1 MLRALCHQVLLEFD
15 TRPTRH
21 APYQMIDFDIHED
34 SEPQRVRPR
43 RRRSSKKRVSFGY
56 RQFLDVKENLV
67 NVERITPLPK
77 ATPPAKRVQ
86 RAVLA
91 RLGGAKARLF
101 SAVTPDAR
109 RWRRQ
114 EKRDAAAAAKERRRS
129 EPVDAR
135 TKPRAC
141 CAPPPPSPS
150 PPPPPRVDVPSPATP
165 APEPAKASP
174 PRVDVQLPS
183 PPLVDDLR
191 LSPPPETPLPSR
203 VERPAPEPAEVS
215 RLDEATPAPESP
227 AGGSR
232 ADEAMPAEKSAAL
245 AAHERLRRAKAGLE
259 AVAGRPR
266 RPAPDAPRID
276 AVAELLMACSCA
288 PDAVG
293 EPGDAYEEF
302 LELEASESPGP
313 VAARR
318 VFTPSPPPRRRG
330 GDSDP
335 RGKTS

>member
-1 MLRALCHQVLLEFD
+1 MSDCPCAFDLLQRQRCAVPQMKRLSTGCPD
-15 TRPTRH
+15 GKGCQCIGVRPPST
-21 APYQMIDFDIHED
+21 MIDFDIHED
-34 SEPQRVRPR
+34 SEPQRVPRPR

-56 RQFLDVKENLV
+56 RQFLDAKENLV

-91 RLGGAKARLF
+91 RLGRAKARLF

-109 RWRRQ
+109 RRRRQ
-114 EKRDAAAAAKERRRS
+114 EKRDAAAASKERRRS

-165 APEPAKASP
+165 ASEPAEASP
-174 PRVDVQLPS
+174 PRVDVQLP
-183 PPLVDDLR
+183 
-191 LSPPPETPLPSR
+191 SPPPETPLPSR

-215 RLDEATPAPESP
+215 RLDEATPAPEPP
-227 AGGSR
+227 ADVSR
-232 ADEAMPAEKSAAL
+232 AHEATPAEKSAAL
-245 AAHERLRRAKAGLE
+245 AAHERLRRAKAGL
-259 AVAGRPR
+259 
-266 RPAPDAPRID
+266 D

-293 EPGDAYEEF
+293 EPGDACEEF
-302 LELEASESPGP
+302 LELEAPESPGP
-313 VAARR
+313 VEARR
-318 VFTPSPPPRRRG
+318 VFTPSPPRCRRG

-335 RGKTS
+335 RGKKI